1 MSSLYLDRKGIELS
15 LDGEALTLYE
25 DGSRTATVPLAPIT
39 RVFMRGDI
47 KLNAS
52 VLGKLG
58 SRGIGVV
65 ILSGR
70 KSEPTLLLTKGH
82 NFAQRRY
89 AQYKTMQDMDYRLI
103 ISKLIVQAKL
113 SGQKN
118 LLDELTERRH
128 DARYE
133 LTTRSRIIGDILRR
147 LEQSASLPILRGQE
161 GAAAAAYFAG
171 LQAVLPARIGFA
183 GRNRRPPLDPFN
195 AVLSLSYTLLHSE
208 GVLAL
213 HSAGLD
219 PMLGFYHELNFG
231 RDSLACDIIEP
242 LRPNIDRFA
251 LRLFN
256 TEILTVADFST
267 TTDGCFMGKAGRVR
281 FYKAYE
287 AETEN
292 LRKEMQDSVD
302 TLVDILADIPSK
314 PNHSVNTNQKIII
327 STEAIHTDNDIND
340 ISAFDNPNS
349 DNNSDDYED

>member
-1 MSSLYLDRKGIELS
+1 LYLDRKGVELS
-15 LDGEALTLYE
+15 LDGEALTLYD
-25 DGSRTATVPLAPIT
+25 DGVRTATVPLAPIT

-65 ILSGR
+65 ILSGK
-70 KSEPTLLLTKGH
+70 KSEPTLLLNKGH
-82 NFAQRRY
+82 NFAKRRY
-89 AQYKTMQDMDYRLI
+89 AQYGKTQDLAYRLMV
-103 ISKLIVQAKL
+103 SKLIMQAKL
-113 SGQKN
+113 TAQKA
-118 LLDELTERRH
+118 LLDELLERRYE
-128 DARYE
+128 AKYE
-133 LTTRSRIIGDILRR
+133 LTTRSKTIGGIIESLDACTNL
-147 LEQSASLPILRGQE
+147 ASLRGYE

-171 LQAVLPARIGFA
+171 LQAVLPSKIGFV

-231 RDSLACDIIEP
+231 RDSLACDVIEP
-242 LRPNIDRFA
+242 LRPMIDRFA

-256 TEILTVADFST
+256 TEILKIADFSHT
-267 TTDGCFMGKAGRVR
+267 TEGCFMGKAGRVR

-287 AETEN
+287 AEAEN
-292 LRKEMQDSVD
+292 LRKVMQDTVD
-302 TLVDILADIPSK
+302 ALVDVLG
-314 PNHSVNTNQKIII
+314 
-327 STEAIHTDNDIND
+327 EASIDVPLN
-340 ISAFDNPNS
+340 
-349 DNNSDDYED
+349 

>member
-1 MSSLYLDRKGIELS
+1 MSSLYLDRKGIEIV
-15 LDGEALTLYE
+15 LDGEALALY
-25 DGSRTATVPLAPIT
+25 DNGARTATVPLAPVT

-47 KLNAS
+47 KLSAA

-58 SRGIGVV
+58 ERGIGVV

-70 KSEPTLLLTKGH
+70 KAEPTLLLTKGH

-89 AQYKTMQDMDYRLI
+89 AQYSKAQDMGYRLT

-113 SGQKN
+113 AAQQA
-118 LLDELTERRH
+118 LLDELKLRRH

-133 LTTRSRIIGDILRR
+133 LTTRSRIIGDILQR
-147 LEQSASLPILRGQE
+147 LDHTASVASLRGQE

-171 LQAVLPARIGFA
+171 LQAVLPPKIGFA

-219 PMLGFYHELNFG
+219 PMLGFYHELDFG

-242 LRPNIDRFA
+242 LRPSIDRFA

-256 TEILTVADFST
+256 TEVLKPADFST
-267 TTDGCFMGKAGRVR
+267 TAEGCFMGKAARVR
-281 FYKAYE
+281 FDPVPKA
-287 AETEN
+287 
-292 LRKEMQDSVD
+292 R
-302 TLVDILADIPSK
+302 TL
-314 PNHSVNTNQKIII
+314 
-327 STEAIHTDNDIND
+327 
-340 ISAFDNPNS
+340 
-349 DNNSDDYED
+349 